1 MSHWPEQNPYRD
13 VIPFSRR
20 DPSVKQHDTDWQ
32 QLKSEVLTAVR
43 EGAAMADDAVFD
55 ERDRQVILDERAFI
69 ARFGFDRPR
78 RYRES
83 LIRLKHAMDLT
94 DREIRLMSFTSSLRF
109 GAHGVQLTASRGIAM
124 FGRTLIGLLALQ
136 MLYAWLL
143 AAYSNNPAPI
153 LVLKLAG
160 VAVMLAGMGWC
171 VHQLYV
177 QPWLIQK
184 RARGQ

>member
-1 MSHWPEQNPYRD
+1 MNERPQQNPHHA

-20 DPSVKQHDTDWQ
+20 DPPVEQHDTDWH

-43 EGAAMADDAVFD
+43 EGAAMADDTVTD
-55 ERDRQVILDERAFI
+55 ERDRQVIVDERAFI

-94 DREIRLMSFTSSLRF
+94 DREIRLMKFTSSLRF
-109 GAHGVQLTASRGIAM
+109 DGDGVQLAASRGIAV
-124 FGRTLIGLLALQ
+124 FGRALIGLLALQ
-136 MLYAWLL
+136 MLYAWML
-143 AAYSNNPAPI
+143 AAHSSSPAPI

-160 VAVMLAGMGWC
+160 VAIMLMVMGWC

-177 QPWLIQK
+177 QPWLIQRRTRK
-184 RARGQ
+184 P